1 MLAYFNLMCYC
12 NDMNTQNKQQNYS
25 PIINS
30 RDHLVQDIA
39 ATIDRQLDDFTEDF
53 RKGLA
58 LISRYSNAVTV
69 FGSAR
74 FGEQHPEY
82 IKARELGGLLA
93 KLGHPVITGGSR
105 GIMEAANRGA
115 FENGGESVGLNIQ
128 LPHEQSENSYTTDAM
143 SFKYFAPRKVMLAYS
158 SSVFV
163 VFPGGFGTLD
173 ELFEI
178 VTLVQTGKMPPVSI
192 VLVGSEFWKP
202 LDSYIRYYFEKEAK
216 TISHGDADLYYITD
230 DLEEVVTIAN
240 QARER
245 SITEVFSAVEEQIG
259 AGPSA

>member
-1 MLAYFNLMCYC
+1 M
-12 NDMNTQNKQQNYS
+12 NDQNKHQTISNRES
-25 PIINS
+25 I
-30 RDHLVQDIA
+30 LADIA
-39 ATIDRQLDDFTEDF
+39 SKVDGQLHNFTQDFQN
-53 RKGLA
+53 GLQ
-58 LISRYSNAVTV
+58 LISKYSNSVTV

-74 FGEQHPEY
+74 FNEDHPEY

-93 KLGHPVITGGSR
+93 KFGHPVITGGSR

-115 FENGGESVGLNIQ
+115 FENGGESIGLNIQ
-128 LPHEQSENSYTTDAM
+128 LPHEQSENGYTTDSM
-143 SFKYFAPRKVMLAYS
+143 GFKYFAPRKVMLAYS
-158 SSVFV
+158 SGVFV

-202 LDSYIRYYFEKEAK
+202 LDSYIRYYFEKEMK
-216 TISHGDADLYYITD
+216 TISPGDTELYYITD

-245 SITEVFSAVEEQIG
+245 SITEVFEATESHIG
-259 AGPSA
+259 AAPSA